1 MSMITENTMI
11 IKTENYDLFLKD
23 VESFGTER
31 RISNIETVYKSS
43 DYMVIVFDCN
53 GDAPWEIDNTEC
65 PYEVLETNYLT
76 GDECSIWTR
85 INNGCDDVLRCE
97 DILDRYVNVYEI
109 ENVKRN
115 IKYSV

>member
-1 MSMITENTMI
+1 MSMITENTII

-53 GDAPWEIDNTEC
+53 GDVPWEIDNTEC

-76 GDECSIWTR
+76 GEDDAIVTFSDENDDIRCSDLLDKYVEKSE
-85 INNGCDDVLRCE
+85 INRVKNC
-97 DILDRYVNVYEI
+97 I
-109 ENVKRN
+109 E
-115 IKYSV
+115 YSIM